1 MALLGVA
8 CEENLY
14 LLSFSSSCRQVTLCL
29 FLLNQSGLLI
39 MGNSL
44 CFQGC
49 CNLFLFLPWKSAGA
63 LGYSTP
69 LKTKQ
74 SRQISL
80 LICVFRCFFS
90 LLLFQLTDSLKRLKD
105 SSLSS
110 AGSSVT
116 PNSSTPFSHD
126 TAYSSC
132 RQDTPNSYS
141 QFTPQSQG
149 TPHTPR
155 LGTPFSQDSTYSS
168 RQTTPVYPFG
178 QDSGYKPRRHE
189 TKFTDAYNRR
199 PGHHYMHNSA
209 GVFRG
214 TEHQFST
221 FKSHQQEPVQFSHTP
236 PLSHSSSS
244 SYKSAF
250 SPYQAPAVFP
260 QSDEQSFPQTSR
272 EAEYRRPAPPPTE
285 MVVESSA
292 APSIDFVPVKE
303 KPEEPPPLPDSNSVP
318 EPSTASFSQTP
329 ERSETP
335 GTPTMESEMQ
345 HNSLDSRIE
354 MLLKEQRTKLPFLNE
369 HDSDNEIR
377 MEGSPIS
384 SSSSQLSPI
393 PTYGSNSQPGF
404 RGQTPSSRPSS
415 TGLEDISP
423 TPLPDSDDDEPIPGT
438 ASLSQNSRGTSEAG
452 MTPIDQLSR
461 TSKIETSEVKEMV
474 PGDQT
479 PTSEKMDEVSELEL
493 SYRALHVSP
502 EVDRM
507 GNCTCLCVVRVWGFW
522 WLFLLLEPAGNEL
535 EVMQSSGLNQF
546 AVSSFPFL

>member
-1 MALLGVA
+1 M
-8 CEENLY
+8 
-14 LLSFSSSCRQVTLCL
+14 
-29 FLLNQSGLLI
+29 
-39 MGNSL
+39 
-44 CFQGC
+44 
-49 CNLFLFLPWKSAGA
+49 
-63 LGYSTP
+63 
-69 LKTKQ
+69 
-74 SRQISL
+74 
-80 LICVFRCFFS
+80 
-90 LLLFQLTDSLKRLKD
+90 KD
-105 SSLSS
+105 SNLSS

-132 RQDTPNSYS
+132 RQDTPNSFS

-168 RQTTPVYPFG
+168 RQTTPVYHFG
-178 QDSGYKPRRHE
+178 QDSGYKHRRHE

-199 PGHHYMHNSA
+199 PGGHHYVHNSP

-250 SPYQAPAVFP
+250 SPYQAPAVFL
-260 QSDEQSFPQTSR
+260 QSEEQPFAQTSR
-272 EAEYRRPAPPPTE
+272 EAEYRRPAPPPAE

-292 APSIDFVPVKE
+292 ATSADFAPVKE
-303 KPEEPPPLPDSNSVP
+303 KPEEPPPLPDSNSAP
-318 EPSTASFSQTP
+318 EPSAPSFSQTP

-369 HDSDNEIR
+369 HDSDNEVR

-393 PTYGSNSQPGF
+393 PMYGSNSQPGY
-404 RGQTPSSRPSS
+404 RAQTPSSRPSS

-438 ASLSQNSRGTSEAG
+438 ASLNQNSRGTSEAS
-452 MTPIDQLSR
+452 MTPIDQLNR
-461 TSKIETSEVKEMV
+461 TSKVETLEVKEMV

-479 PTSEKMDEVSELEL
+479 PISEKMDEVSEVEFEPQCFKPGQGA
-493 SYRALHVSP
+493 ALF
-502 EVDRM
+502 
-507 GNCTCLCVVRVWGFW
+507 LCVIQSVGFLVAFSVTQSISQW
-522 WLFLLLEPAGNEL
+522 AGCDMPFSRFFGLFFYSN
-535 EVMQSSGLNQF
+535 S
-546 AVSSFPFL
+546 

>member
-1 MALLGVA
+1 M
-8 CEENLY
+8 Y
-14 LLSFSSSCRQVTLCL
+14 
-29 FLLNQSGLLI
+29 
-39 MGNSL
+39 
-44 CFQGC
+44 
-49 CNLFLFLPWKSAGA
+49 
-63 LGYSTP
+63 
-69 LKTKQ
+69 
-74 SRQISL
+74 
-80 LICVFRCFFS
+80 
-90 LLLFQLTDSLKRLKD
+90 
-105 SSLSS
+105 
-110 AGSSVT
+110 
-116 PNSSTPFSHD
+116 H
-126 TAYSSC
+126 
-132 RQDTPNSYS
+132 
-141 QFTPQSQG
+141 
-149 TPHTPR
+149 
-155 LGTPFSQDSTYSS
+155 
-168 RQTTPVYPFG
+168 FG

-199 PGHHYMHNSA
+199 PGHHYVHNSA
-209 GVFRG
+209 GVYRG

-221 FKSHQQEPVQFSHTP
+221 YKSHQQEPVQFSHTP

-260 QSDEQSFPQTSR
+260 QSDEQQFPQTSR
-272 EAEYRRPAPPPTE
+272 ETEYRRPAPPPTE
-285 MVVESSA
+285 MVVESSTA
-292 APSIDFVPVKE
+292 TNIDFVPVKE
-303 KPEEPPPLPDSNSVP
+303 KQEEPPPLPDSNSVP

-369 HDSDNEIR
+369 HDSDNEVR

-393 PTYGSNSQPGF
+393 PMYGSNSQPGY

-438 ASLSQNSRGTSEAG
+438 ASLSQNSRGTSEAS

-461 TSKIETSEVKEMV
+461 TSKIETSEAKEMV

-493 SYRALHVSP
+493 SCEAPCISP
-502 EVDRM
+502 ELDRA
-507 GNCTCLCVVRVWGFW
+507 GCHS
-522 WLFLLLEPAGNEL
+522 FLLVSLERRVSGGFFFYSRQL
-535 EVMQSSGLNQF
+535 EMS
-546 AVSSFPFL
+546 